1 MGLACKKPI
10 SIARDFHHKQN
21 HKNGDEERF
30 HLSQSRGSIRYH
42 DIDFSCNQIHVPN
55 NHNGNP

>member
-30 HLSQSRGSIRYH
+30 HLSQSRCSIMNH
-42 DIDFSCNQIHVPN
+42 DIYFSYNRSHIPDHR
-55 NHNGNP
+55 NGNP